1 MIPEIRNILYA
12 TDLTKNSAFAFRYA
26 VNAADQNDAKIHI
39 LHVLEKLTPSEEANL
54 AVWYP
59 SLSHPQLEKI
69 RQEKKKELVERINK
83 RLTEFARRE
92 FQDNPEAL
100 KRVASIL
107 VIDGDPAE
115 EILKKAEELKC
126 DLIVMGT
133 HGKGL
138 VSHTFLGS
146 VSEKV
151 LHRARKPVFIVPI
164 PKENINLSFLDI

>member
-1 MIPEIRNILYA
+1 MIPQIRNILYA

-26 VNAADQNDAKIHI
+26 VKAAEQNDAKIHI
-39 LHVLEKLTPSEEANL
+39 LHVLQKLTPSEEANVAL
-54 AVWYP
+54 WYP

-69 RQEKKKELVERINK
+69 RQEKKKELVDRINK
-83 RLTEFARRE
+83 RLSEFARRE
-92 FQDNPEAL
+92 LQDNPEVL
-100 KRVASIL
+100 NRLSSVL

-115 EILKKAEELKC
+115 EILKKADELKC

-138 VSHTFLGS
+138 ISHTFLGS

-151 LHRARKPVFIVPI
+151 LHRTRKPVFVVPI
-164 PKENINLSFLDI
+164 PKEDTDLSFRDI